1 MRRNSLTYNADTT
14 RTIVVNFV
22 HGQSQADDETS
33 RGGDRPLS
41 VQMDYCIRLRAGAVS
56 QCGCYCVFN
65 CLVLI

>member
-33 RGGDRPLS
+33 RGS
-41 VQMDYCIRLRAGAVS
+41 CVNGAI
-56 QCGCYCVFN
+56 GH
-65 CLVLI
+65 